1 MIFIYTLLHNYSVCR
16 GKTDVSKLWARRVC
30 LPLSFYRRHF
40 LFRMTW
46 FFYFLCARTDK
57 VFRICCNLLL
67 FYFINLFLPH
77 LVLITKCLTKKRK
90 YLFSLRLDFSR
101 YGQLAVLGTIL
112 YLSFMH
118 SSKTSERWIIHYL
131 LKRASTWGKEK
142 MDLTYNS
149 YIPYV

>member
-57 VFRICCNLLL
+57 VFRICCKYFATVVWICLVLALQSLCQRRFDNLHPFLFVSVKCVSSIHTCFIFPSFRLL
-67 FYFINLFLPH
+67 FTTIIAYWMVDCYRIALWGFYRSIWYETQS
-77 LVLITKCLTKKRK
+77 LI
-90 YLFSLRLDFSR
+90 
-101 YGQLAVLGTIL
+101 
-112 YLSFMH
+112 
-118 SSKTSERWIIHYL
+118 
-131 LKRASTWGKEK
+131 
-142 MDLTYNS
+142 
-149 YIPYV
+149 

>member
-1 MIFIYTLLHNYSVCR
+1 MFVDPFYSSDLYVSFWIR
-16 GKTDVSKLWARRVC
+16 PDSAPELKSGKKAKQNKIKAKSRTSVY
-30 LPLSFYRRHF
+30 SFHS
-40 LFRMTW
+40 
-46 FFYFLCARTDK
+46 
-57 VFRICCNLLL
+57 VNLLL

-77 LVLITKCLTKKRK
+77 LVLITSQKIKIKCLTKKRK

-118 SSKTSERWIIHYL
+118 SSKTSERWIIRYL
-131 LKRASTWGKEK
+131 LIRASTWGKEK